1 MLNRNSPNKPSTTNV
16 IQSYRKRRM
25 QRGPFLLY
33 GAIALVVIGII
44 LLVVW
49 LMGPNQPLGAMFATD
64 TPTPTL
70 TFTPTNTTTPT
81 QTATVTETSTAT
93 LTPTPSE
100 PFPYTIQEGDS
111 LDAIAQRFNLG
122 DDGILLIL
130 DQNPNI
136 VNVNNGIIFVGETIL
151 IPPPGRTRPTSTP
164 IPADLRRGTI
174 IEYRVLPGD
183 TLAGIAFRF
192 NSLADNIITE
202 NKIEDAN
209 ALQVGQVLKIPVNLV
224 TPTPTLPPSSTPVT
238 PTVAGQPTQ
247 AAVTGTPAATGSAS
261 TTCVVTE
268 KAAFVTELQ
277 TLVNNTR
284 TSNNLPALS
293 VNQSLVSAAKA
304 HTADMLCKNYLSHTG
319 LDGSTPQTRVL
330 AQGYTASVVVEAIY
344 ALPPANGITPQS
356 AFNWW
361 MNDPASRADILN
373 PNTTQFGVAYG
384 EYEKSL
390 LGAYFVLVAAKP

>member
-16 IQSYRKRRM
+16 INSYRKRRM

-44 LLVVW
+44 LLVIW
-49 LMGPNQPLGAMFATD
+49 LMGPGQPLGAMFATD

-70 TFTPTNTTTPT
+70 TSTPTNTSTPT
-81 QTATVTETSTAT
+81 QTVTVTNTPTET

-111 LDAIAQRFNLG
+111 LDAIAQKFNLG

-136 VNVNNGIIFVGETIL
+136 VNVNNGVIFVGETIL
-151 IPPPGRTRPTSTP
+151 VPPPGRTRPTSTP

-202 NKIEDAN
+202 NDIEDAN
-209 ALQVGQVLKIPVNLV
+209 ALQVGQILKIPVNLV
-224 TPTPTLPPSSTPVT
+224 TPTPTLPPTSTPVT

-247 AAVTGTPAATGSAS
+247 ASTTNTPASTGSAPAS
-261 TTCVVTE
+261 CAITE

-277 TLVNNTR
+277 TLINNAR

-293 VNQSLVSAAKA
+293 VNQKLASAAKV
-304 HTADMLCKNYLSHTG
+304 HTLDMLCKNYLGHTG
-319 LDGSTPQTRVL
+319 SDGSTPQTRVT
-330 AQGYTASVVVEAIY
+330 AQGYTASLVVEDIY
-344 ALPPANGITPQS
+344 ALHPAYGITPQS

-361 MNDPASRADILN
+361 MNDPEHRADILN
-373 PNTTQFGVAYG
+373 PNTTEFGIAYG

-390 LGAYFVLVAAKP
+390 LGAYFVMVSAKP